1 MTDRLQGLQSS
12 FPLCRMLFLWYSW
25 GLACLVAACTKK
37 TKYDII
43 YNSYIHVYTRYTWII
58 KCMYILMISYNF
70 LNTLRDFLRDLN
82 VRIGS
87 PTASKELWWQNEV
100 NFIIWLLK
108 QYNFQFQSFTVIKVL
123 KSKENNLS
131 SKSSWP

>member
-1 MTDRLQGLQSS
+1 
-12 FPLCRMLFLWYSW
+12 
-25 GLACLVAACTKK
+25 
-37 TKYDII
+37 
-43 YNSYIHVYTRYTWII
+43 
-58 KCMYILMISYNF
+58 MYILMMSYNF
-70 LNTLRDFLRDLN
+70 LNTLQDFLRDMS

-87 PTASKELWWQNEV
+87 PTASKELWWQNDV

-108 QYNFQFQSFTVIKVL
+108 QYNFQFQSFTGIKVL